1 MARYKINRG
10 PRYGEIVHL
19 PQSQEINLA
28 LILGD
33 IEALPDEAAPPARP
47 IFGIAPTSNGA
58 DVCILLTL
66 PSGEKV
72 RYAGPAKGAKDG
84 FKRRVWSGEK
94 QDYVFDGPEP
104 PADIL
109 AQYTALKGQHE
120 RDAAASMAAHER
132 AARHAVEHNA
142 AQATKAV
149 NAAVAAMNEGNI

>member
-84 FKRRVWSGEK
+84 FKRRVGVAK
-94 QDYVFDGPEP
+94 NKITF
-104 PADIL
+104 L
-109 AQYTALKGQHE
+109 
-120 RDAAASMAAHER
+120 MAPSR
-132 AARHAVEHNA
+132 LPIFWPSTRR
-142 AQATKAV
+142 
-149 NAAVAAMNEGNI
+149 